1 MDTMLSA
8 QIQAALDALAFA
20 QTEAERVTQTMRM
33 QGVYFGL
40 SLSHVD
46 QEVAQLIAKLRYL
59 KELAKRKELVWS
71 QWDDE

>member
-1 MDTMLSA
+1 MDTVLSV
-8 QIQAALDALAFA
+8 QIQATLDALAFA

-33 QGVYFGL
+33 QGIYYGL

-59 KELAKRKELVWS
+59 KVLAERREQARS
-71 QWDDE
+71 QLDGV